1 MTLFEN
7 INLYYV
13 LIGTVLFGFSAGVL
27 GCFAFLRKRSLIGD
41 ALAHAALP
49 GVCIAYL
56 ITGAKVH
63 ALFIVGAIVSGLI
76 ASAILHSIVRYSRI
90 KEDAAIG
97 LVLSVFFGIGIML
110 LTYIQHLPMGNQS
123 GLDKFLFGQAASLI
137 GEDLYLFG
145 GLALTV
151 IFIVMLAYK
160 EFKLIAFD
168 PGFAETIGVP
178 VRGMD
183 ILLTLLIVTVV
194 TAGLQAVGVVLM
206 AAMLITPASAAR
218 QWTDHLWWML
228 LLSGIFGALSGA
240 TGAIASALAPRMPTG
255 PWIVVAVTTLFA
267 ISILFAPR
275 RGMAARW
282 WRTQRNTVRINQEN
296 ILKTLYRLT
305 EDTPAAPPTLD
316 MLRRYRH
323 VSVRRALRLLS
334 HLRRQGL
341 VVQGNRPEEWAL
353 TETGRMQAEKL
364 VRRHRLWEVY
374 LTQYLQLGK
383 THVHADAEEIEHI
396 LTPELEAELES
407 LLNYPTTDPHQRP
420 IPYPGRKPS

>member
-7 INLYYV
+7 VNLYYV
-13 LIGTVLFGFSAGVL
+13 LIGTVLFGFSSGVL

-56 ITGAKVH
+56 ISGAKIH
-63 ALFIVGAIVSGLI
+63 ALFILGAIISGLI
-76 ASAILHSIVRYSRI
+76 ASMVLHSIVRYSRI

-123 GLDKFLFGQAASLI
+123 GLDKFLFGQAASLV

-145 GLALTV
+145 GLALAV
-151 IFIVMLAYK
+151 ICVVMLAYK

-168 PGFAETIGVP
+168 PGFAETIGIR

-218 QWTDHLWWML
+218 QWTDRLWGML

-255 PWIVVAVTTLFA
+255 PWIVVAVTTIFA
-267 ISILFAPR
+267 VSILFAPR
-275 RGMAARW
+275 RGMVARW
-282 WRTQRNTVRINQEN
+282 WHTRRNTVRINQEN
-296 ILKTLYRLT
+296 ILKTLYRLS
-305 EDTPAAPPTLD
+305 EDAPTTPPTLD

-323 VSVRRALRLLS
+323 LSVRRALRLLAR
-334 HLRRQGL
+334 LQRQGL
-341 VVQGNRPEEWAL
+341 AVQGNRPDEWTL
-353 TETGRMQAEKL
+353 TAMGREQAEKL

-407 LLNYPTTDPHQRP
+407 LLNYPTTDPHHRP
-420 IPYPGRKPS
+420 IPYPRGRPS